1 MASTRK
7 KAVAAGAA
15 VLAVAAGSVGVAQAV
30 GGKDSDH
37 IAKGRDAHRAK
48 VAGVN
53 AAGGGKALEVERSDE
68 VAGGWE
74 VKVQKP
80 DSTLI
85 EVQLNGDFAT
95 HSVKND
101 DDSPKNPSPDDG
113 EGGK

>member
-30 GGKDSDH
+30 GGDDH
-37 IAKGRDAHRAK
+37 DQIATGPDADHAK
-48 VAGVN
+48 AAGVQ
-53 AAGGGKALEVERSDE
+53 AAGGGKVLEVERSDE
-68 VAGGWE
+68 VGNGWE

-85 EVQLNGDFAT
+85 EVQLNGDFST
-95 HSVKND
+95 HSVKTD

-113 EGGK
+113 KGGN